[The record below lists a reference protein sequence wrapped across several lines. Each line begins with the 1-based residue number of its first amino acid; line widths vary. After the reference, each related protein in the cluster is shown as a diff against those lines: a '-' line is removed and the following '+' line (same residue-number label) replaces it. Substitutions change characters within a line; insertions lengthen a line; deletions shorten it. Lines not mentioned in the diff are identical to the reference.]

1 MKGLS
6 HKDQFGDALIFIF
19 RNAYAAIYHI
29 RFLSVKTNAYFLRNT
44 LLTLVIFYVFQEFY
58 NLRMY
63 IRVMKD
69 IITDFSCFS

>member
-1 MKGLS
+1 M
-6 HKDQFGDALIFIF
+6 
-19 RNAYAAIYHI
+19 

-58 NLRMY
+58 NLRKY